1 MALVH
6 KHKHLTHRS
15 AGLGLQ
21 VFDEGVKVCIGIL
34 RCHAKLVHQRTQQP
48 GRGLTQLAHQ
58 VPPAAGAA
66 NGLASVGEHPF
77 DLLIQLVA
85 VGDDRHPR
93 LWVVLQNPLGQQHH
107 QDAFTRPLCV
117 PDDAALALPY
127 ILLRSLDAEILVH
140 AGQLFDAALKQH
152 KVVHQLNDAGLVAHL
167 QQVLVQLEAAVVC
180 LVFLPGQ
187 KELCGCAD
195 GAVLHPFGIVARHD
209 QLHGAE
215 EPCVELGLL
224 VRQALPDAIANADP
238 AVFEFQ
244 HANGDA
250 IDVQHQVGPPLLFA
264 FESDFFGNGKVVVG
278 GLFPVDEVNRFR
290 RLARLSLHRYPVA
303 QQLVHGLVVAVQAA
317 FGVVGFR
324 AQLVQCRADLRRGVA
339 RAGQVLGQQAL
350 FDIAVVSAVGPVA
363 QVAVTQ
369 LIAEQFDHAVLRG
382 TLWLANVVHMDVF
395 SLAAS
400 RAAARRLVPTATATG
415 LAMVRIS
422 RTTPSA

>member
-1 MALVH
+1 M
-6 KHKHLTHRS
+6 
-15 AGLGLQ
+15 
-21 VFDEGVKVCIGIL
+21 
-34 RCHAKLVHQRTQQP
+34 
-48 GRGLTQLAHQ
+48 TQLAHQ
-58 VPPAAGAA
+58 VPSAAGAA
-66 NGLASVGEHPF
+66 DGLTSVGEHPF

-117 PDDAALALPY
+117 PDDAALALLHM
-127 ILLRSLDAEILVH
+127 LLRGLDAEILVH

-224 VRQALPDAIANADP
+224 VRQALPNAIANADP

-244 HANGDA
+244 NANGDA
-250 IDVQHQVGPPLLFA
+250 VHVQHQIRPPLLFA
-264 FESDFFGNGKVVVG
+264 FEGDFFDNRKVVVG
-278 GLFPVDEVNRFR
+278 GLFPVNQVHCFR
-290 RLARLSLHRYPVA
+290 GLARLSLHRHAVA

-324 AQLVQCRADLRRGVA
+324 AQLMQRRADLRRGVA
-339 RAGQVLGQQAL
+339 CAGQVLGQQAL
-350 FDIAVVSAVGPVA
+350 FNIAVARAVGPVA
-363 QVAVTQ
+363 QVAVPQ
-369 LIAEQFDHAVLRG
+369 LVAEKFDHAVLRG
-382 TLWLANVVHMDVF
+382 TLWLANVGHMYVF

-400 RAAARRLVPTATATG
+400 SLTTLDYQPLDVTMPQNNPPPLAPFKPNLRAVWRSVASSTALETG
-415 LAMVRIS
+415 QSVKQLEQKLQNSNQHRFAQVK
-422 RTTPSA
+422 P